1 MFQDNYFKLFFKHLE
16 IEKFFKPIF
25 SFSFSSPLL
34 EIRICALKWNFSHN
48 PYKQFKFCITKI
60 LLGWAKLEVK
70 IHAVF
75 QFLYIIH
82 LNPFRQTKDPVYA
95 KKIIK
100 NWKYLNYLWFLEV
113 WIFQCYYFIYIYIFT
128 SIQVRLKCNLAHFW
142 NAFFNKFLAVSNL
155 SILSKCIWVGGLI
168 FRYFNLFRLKYRLVN
183 FGLSTRPSTTK
194 RYILLKNK
202 KKIKTIHYIPQ
213 FFSISY
219 I

>member
-1 MFQDNYFKLFFKHLE
+1 MYYKDFVGLNKAWGEDPRGLSIFVYNSLKSLSSNKGPCLCKKNNKKLKILKLFV
-16 IEKFFKPIF
+16 IF
-25 SFSFSSPLL
+25 GSM
-34 EIRICALKWNFSHN
+34 NFSM
-48 PYKQFKFCITKI
+48 
-60 LLGWAKLEVK
+60 LL
-70 IHAVF
+70 F
-75 QFLYIIH
+75 
-82 LNPFRQTKDPVYA
+82 
-95 KKIIK
+95 
-100 NWKYLNYLWFLEV
+100 
-113 WIFQCYYFIYIYIFT
+113 YIYIFT

-155 SILSKCIWVGGLI
+155 SILSKCIWVVGLI